1 MHAHEEPVA
10 SASALLGAATAE
22 AKEHFGT
29 HCARR
34 PPPEFPFSLRPRR
47 DQVWRALPRKSVFDS
62 ILNLTGNVINPILV
76 SEMGVE
82 TKEETGSTP
91 QRGQSILSPVLKAR
105 RVKHPRSHE
114 EIVTDAEK
122 KFSKTIAYLAK

>member
-1 MHAHEEPVA
+1 M
-10 SASALLGAATAE
+10 
-22 AKEHFGT
+22 
-29 HCARR
+29 
-34 PPPEFPFSLRPRR
+34 
-47 DQVWRALPRKSVFDS
+47 
-62 ILNLTGNVINPILV
+62 INPTLV

-82 TKEETGSTP
+82 TKDETGSTA

-105 RVKHPRSHE
+105 RVKHPRSDE